1 MTVLASRHRA
11 PSGWHRPLVAN
22 AVLMF
27 TLALVSAAAL
37 RGWQGWLELRRLE
50 LDGGRRAPAP
60 ARRPELT
67 ELRDRVR
74 RLEAIANGIDS

>member
-1 MTVLASRHRA
+1 MTDPTLLVFAFAATLA
-11 PSGWHRPLVAN
+11 
-22 AVLMF
+22 
-27 TLALVSAAAL
+27 LALVSAAAL

-50 LDGGRRAPAP
+50 LDGGRRVPAP